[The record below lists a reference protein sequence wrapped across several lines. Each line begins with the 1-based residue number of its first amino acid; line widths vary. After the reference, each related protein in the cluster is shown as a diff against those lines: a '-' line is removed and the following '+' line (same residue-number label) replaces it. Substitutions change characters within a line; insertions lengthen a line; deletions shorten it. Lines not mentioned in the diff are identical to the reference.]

1 MEVVGLGS
9 ILWVENFVAMRE
21 FYSRV
26 LDLNVADEQDSERW
40 IQFLVGDGRFA
51 LHAIPPE
58 YLTDSGDA
66 PEPTAR
72 WDSPVKNG
80 FFVRDLKDALDRL
93 ADHDVKRAPGGFP
106 AKIML
111 IFWTLKET
119 FSRSRK
125 RIAIEAE
132 VSLYCHFQL

>member
-26 LDLNVADEQDSERW
+26 LDLNVADEQDSEGW

-51 LHAIPPE
+51 FHAIPPE

-72 WDSPVKNG
+72 WDSPVKNV
-80 FFVRDLKDALDRL
+80 FYVRDLKDALVRL
-93 ADHDVKRAPGGFP
+93 ANHDVKRAPGGFP
-106 AKIML
+106 GEDYVDFL
-111 IFWTLKET
+111 DPEGN
-119 FSRSRK
+119 
-125 RIAIEAE
+125 
-132 VSLYCHFQL
+132 VFQISQADCD

>member
-26 LDLNVADEQDSERW
+26 LELNVADEQDSEGW

-58 YLTDSGDA
+58 YLTDSGGMA
-66 PEPTAR
+66 LSLIHISEPTR
-72 WDSPVKNG
+72 P
-80 FFVRDLKDALDRL
+80 
-93 ADHDVKRAPGGFP
+93 
-106 AKIML
+106 
-111 IFWTLKET
+111 
-119 FSRSRK
+119 
-125 RIAIEAE
+125 
-132 VSLYCHFQL
+132 Y